1 MSMALQNIMGCKVF
15 RLLRMSMIE
24 HDASTQAESSVR
36 FATWYTTTHTLSS
49 DDAEVIQPV
58 PVSVS
63 LHSSIWA
70 QHWQI
75 NIHSSTSS
83 YEKTTPCA
91 SFSGQLP
98 YCCFILISVWFNLFL
113 IHTCVFGEWTRLWT
127 AQHRGAVRYSPCK
140 ESRGI
145 THGELHRNERSHANT
160 RVNDISP
167 R

>member
-1 MSMALQNIMGCKVF
+1 MCLVQSYRFLLANHDLFHSTTTCANIVALVGLLSPHDLFSHIAKTALILTSMALQNIMGCKAF
-15 RLLRMSMIE
+15 RLLRMSIIE

-63 LHSSIWA
+63 LNPSIWA

-98 YCCFILISVWFNLFL
+98 YYCFILISV
-113 IHTCVFGEWTRLWT
+113 
-127 AQHRGAVRYSPCK
+127 
-140 ESRGI
+140 
-145 THGELHRNERSHANT
+145 
-160 RVNDISP
+160 
-167 R
+167 